1 MFCPLIVNASSLSEK
16 INSLYTSGGSDVIVD
31 NTNDKNLRFVGKN
44 PNNYILFN
52 NEKWRIIGL
61 MNNVKD
67 KNGTNKSFIKIVRA
81 NSIGE
86 YSYDSSAESINNGA
100 GVNEWSTSKIAQ
112 ILNSGPYWN
121 KQKGTCYNDKSL
133 SSVECDFSGIGLNS
147 DSKEMIETVEWPVGG
162 TETDGGDNWFP
173 SNLYNLERSTNT
185 GKNCE
190 FSEDCNDTIKR
201 TTKWVGNIGILNGS
215 DYAYATGSLN
225 CLNYNTAAG
234 HYDKVEENDRKWLLG
249 SDLAC
254 VENDYLFDENG
265 ITLMTPTSYNGLEV
279 KYATS
284 ILVINTTG
292 YIGWM
297 SKGAAFP
304 CNIYPTLFL
313 KNNIEVIGGD
323 GTENNP
329 YQIKLVNSNNIVNPK
344 TSYIYYAI
352 FIVLF
357 LSGISII
364 ILNNKQKISIN

>member
-121 KQKGTCYNDKSL
+121 KQKGTCYNDKNL